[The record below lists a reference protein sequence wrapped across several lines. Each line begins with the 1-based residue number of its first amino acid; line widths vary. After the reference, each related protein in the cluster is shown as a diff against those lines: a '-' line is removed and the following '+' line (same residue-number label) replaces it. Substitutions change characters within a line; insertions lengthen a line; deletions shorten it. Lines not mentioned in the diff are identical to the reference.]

1 MQSNSIRYEI
11 SKLVRNQLRK
21 MPELHFYR
29 DDSLDYAQEIDN
41 LLT

>member
-1 MQSNSIRYEI
+1 
-11 SKLVRNQLRK
+11 

-41 LLT
+41 LLKWKSYINSYWTLFLGHF